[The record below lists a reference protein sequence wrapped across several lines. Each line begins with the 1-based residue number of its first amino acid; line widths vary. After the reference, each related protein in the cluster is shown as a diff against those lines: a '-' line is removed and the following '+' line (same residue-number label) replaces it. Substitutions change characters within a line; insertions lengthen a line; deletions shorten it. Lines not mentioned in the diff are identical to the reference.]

1 MRFPYLRYLGTA
13 ITACCLSAPSA
24 FGCGIDW
31 SLPKFHFD
39 SVNEWGYVSYWEDIG
54 SMKMGKKDIP
64 IRIHFLSNRKS
75 SSPYAGYGWS
85 VPLLESRMVQVNEH
99 SFKMW
104 QPDGRFRD
112 FGRDSGNPN
121 LLNGQGGWKAEIR
134 GDTIKAYADC
144 GWGLSFKNGKI
155 SSLSTPDGKTYGYRY
170 EGGKVKSI
178 KEVQSGEEVVEVVE
192 DPLEPGLLKL
202 KMGDETI
209 VLEQGEKPRIEQIN
223 GQNLIGG
230 MDTCLTRIV
239 KADGSERELSFEVEP
254 DNIVPSFRPDAG
266 RKITWEPSNGI
277 VSQDRDWKYE
287 VKQDQGHAWNNAA
300 ITRQDSSNGGKEHW
314 HKNRLLGVRTVIK
327 LSGTKIVTI
336 HHKSG
341 EMRGKIRKRV
351 MSKEDK
357 NTKVEKYFYD
367 VKGNLSRKEIS
378 LDNDHIILYY
388 SKSNEKHQ
396 IVRNLEINKIN

>member
-1 MRFPYLRYLGTA
+1 MKFPDFKQLGAAMAIVYLSVV
-13 ITACCLSAPSA
+13 SAL
-24 FGCGIDW
+24 GCGINW

-54 SMKMGKKDIP
+54 EVKMGQKDIP

-155 SSLSTPDGKTYGYRY
+155 ASMSTPDGKKFIYRY

-178 KEVQSGEEVVEVVE
+178 LEEGSGESVIEVQQ
-192 DPLEPGLLKL
+192 DPLNPEIVELE
-202 KMGDETI
+202 MGDEKI
-209 VLEQGEKPRIEQIN
+209 VLEQGEKPRIERIN

-230 MDTCLTRIV
+230 MDSSLV
-239 KADGSERELSFEVEP
+239 KIMKPGGNVREISYDV
-254 DNIVPSFRPDAG
+254 DMKNIISTFIPQEG
-266 RKITWEPSNGI
+266 RKLTINSVTDLIQSDTDWDYTI
-277 VSQDRDWKYE
+277 RQDSKI
-287 VKQDQGHAWNNAA
+287 AWNNAS
-300 ITRQDSSNGGKEHW
+300 IQRKTKNQVEHW
-314 HKNRLLGVRTVIK
+314 HKDYVTGKEVIFSDDIRVVKTWFTSGRLNGKDRKV
-327 LSGTKIVTI
+327 VTQHI
-336 HHKSG
+336 
-341 EMRGKIRKRV
+341 
-351 MSKEDK
+351 
-357 NTKVEKYFYD
+357 
-367 VKGNLSRKEIS
+367 GNGRKEIIKYKYDENGYLIGKQS
-378 LDNDHIILYY
+378 PLYTY
-388 SKSNEKHQ
+388 ASKGEKFYISDKSINQRSNNEQ
-396 IVRNLEINKIN
+396 